1 MSTFHRREAVLVA
14 ALLASLGLLAA
25 GCGGSPSASVANLGT
40 TTTSTTTGS
49 TGSGAG
55 SLGSAGPPSGGGVPA
70 DRVRMML
77 GGSTRQLQKFASCMR
92 ANGEPDFPDPNAQGQ
107 ITGSTSSG
115 FDPGSPQF
123 QRATQTCRKDLPN
136 GGVPTPAQQA
146 QARQNALAFSAC
158 MRSHGVPKFPD
169 PQFGPDGR
177 VSIHID
183 SSSGIDPMSPE
194 FQNARKACAKDLPGG
209 PGAKP

>member
-1 MSTFHRREAVLVA
+1 MSTFDRRRAAAVA
-14 ALLASLGLLAA
+14 ALLLSLGLIAA

-40 TTTSTTTGS
+40 TTTSTTNGS
-49 TGSGAG
+49 SGSGAG
-55 SLGSAGPPSGGGVPA
+55 SLGSAGPPSGGGVHA
-70 DRVRMML
+70 GRFAMMM

-92 ANGEPDFPDPNAQGQ
+92 ANGEPNFPDPNAQGQ

-123 QRATQTCRKDLPN
+123 QKAMQTCRKDLPN

-146 QARQNALAFSAC
+146 QARQNAVEFSSC

-169 PQFGPDGR
+169 PQFGPGGK
-177 VSIHID
+177 VTIHID

-194 FQNARKACAKDLPGG
+194 FQNARKACQKDLPGG